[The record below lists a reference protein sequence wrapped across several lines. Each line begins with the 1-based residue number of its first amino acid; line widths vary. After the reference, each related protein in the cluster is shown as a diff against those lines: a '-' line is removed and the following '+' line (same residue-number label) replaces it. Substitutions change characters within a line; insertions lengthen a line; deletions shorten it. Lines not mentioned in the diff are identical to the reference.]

1 MSRVEKE
8 NANFMV
14 AFGADSTTGSY
25 LQVWHQP
32 HEMEDG
38 AFIRIDN
45 LGVAVEDDRPIATED
60 IIGASA
66 WRYLM
71 NIKERYQFA
80 RGHGNPA
87 PNVDADT
94 IAVFL
99 AKLGFPGCGKEVRAA
114 LD

>member
-1 MSRVEKE
+1 MSRVQKE

-45 LGVAVEDDRPIATED
+45 LGVAIDDERPIAPED
-60 IIGASA
+60 ILGASA

-71 NIKERYQFA
+71 QIKERYQFA
-80 RGHGNPA
+80 RSHGNPA
-87 PNVDADT
+87 PNLDAET
-94 IAVFL
+94 MAIFL
-99 AKLGFPGCGKEVRAA
+99 TKLGFPGLGRDVRAA